1 MKLAMT
7 PTQSRYLALG
17 LLFLA
22 LLVLAAALGWPTW
35 RLHQQYDRDIEERAD
50 HLARYRRVA
59 TTQSEVEAAI
69 REVEARDSR
78 KHYLKAN
85 TPTLAAA
92 ELQGLVT
99 RVIEARQ
106 AQVISSQILSGT
118 DEGKAGGPA
127 KVALMVQMNAA
138 IVPLQ
143 MILHTLESNEPML
156 FIDQLSVR
164 AHQGRAFKPMPG
176 VQPEFFVQMTVSAY
190 MQAQAP
196 TPGQAA
202 GAKP

>member
-1 MKLAMT
+1 MNRAMT

-17 LLFLA
+17 LLLLA
-22 LLVLAAALGWPTW
+22 LLVLVAALGWPTW
-35 RLHQQYDRDIEERAD
+35 RMHEQYDHDIEERAD

-59 TTQSEVEAAI
+59 SMQADVEAAI

-99 RVIEARQ
+99 RIVEARQ
-106 AQVISSQILSGT
+106 AQVISSQVLSGT

-138 IVPLQ
+138 MVPLQ
-143 MILHTLESNEPML
+143 MILHTIESNEPML

-176 VQPEFFVQMTVSAY
+176 VQPEFFVQMTVGAY

-196 TPGQAA
+196 EQAA